1 MSDQTDYVIQTD
13 IAFGGLERI
22 DLPAMVAA
30 CRHTWFNQSLCRVND
45 CVVRLGIFEGE
56 FPFHKHDL
64 EDEVFVVLDGYLLM
78 DVEDRTVELGK
89 HQAMLV
95 PHGVTHRPR
104 SPERSVVLMIEGATV
119 NPTGDA

>member
-1 MSDQTDYVIQTD
+1 MSDQTDYVIRTD

-22 DLPAMVAA
+22 DLPAMVEA
-30 CRHTWFNQSLCRVND
+30 CEHDWFNQSLCRVND

-56 FPFHKHDL
+56 FPFHKHDR
-64 EDEVFVVLDGYLLM
+64 EDEVFVVLDGSLMM
-78 DVEDRTVELGK
+78 DVEGGTVELGP

-104 SPERSVVLMIEGATV
+104 SPARSVVLMIEGATV